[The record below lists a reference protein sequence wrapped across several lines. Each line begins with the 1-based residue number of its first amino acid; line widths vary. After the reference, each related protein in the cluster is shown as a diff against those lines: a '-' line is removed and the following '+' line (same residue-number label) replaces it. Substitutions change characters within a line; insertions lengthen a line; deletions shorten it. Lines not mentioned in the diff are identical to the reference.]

1 MLGCVAYNSR
11 AADPESSAAARD
23 PPKGGPMSTESVL
36 SHHLAAVSAGDVDGI
51 LSDYSDDA
59 VLLTPDATLRGPAEI
74 RPLFDGF
81 VNDMLPPG
89 SDLELKRQEIVGEQ
103 AYILWRAASA
113 TFDFPLGT
121 DTFIVRGDKI
131 VFQTFAAQIEPKG

>member
-1 MLGCVAYNSR
+1 
-11 AADPESSAAARD
+11 
-23 PPKGGPMSTESVL
+23 MSTESVL
-36 SHHLAAVSAGDVDGI
+36 AHHLAAISAGDVDRI

-74 RPLFDGF
+74 RPLFEGF

-89 SDLELKRQEIVGEQ
+89 SDLELKRVGEQ

-131 VFQTFAAQIEPKG
+131 VFQTFAAQIEPKE